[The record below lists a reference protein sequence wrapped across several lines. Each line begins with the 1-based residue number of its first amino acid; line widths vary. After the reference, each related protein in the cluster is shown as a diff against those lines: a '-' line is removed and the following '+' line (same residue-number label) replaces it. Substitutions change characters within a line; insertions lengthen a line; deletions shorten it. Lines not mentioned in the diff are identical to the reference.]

1 MQMIVVKVTAEW
13 KGGDGKM
20 NGWMDGCVFIWSY
33 EVIREW
39 AD

>member
-20 NGWMDGCVFIWSY
+20 NGWMDGWMCIY
-33 EVIREW
+33 MEL
-39 AD
+39 